1 MYPIQPLAPLVDISY
16 GGGTSLG
23 RFTNA
28 ALLTSTR
35 VSIDISSSSS
45 FD

>member
-1 MYPIQPLAPLVDISY
+1 MYPIQPLPPLVDITH

-23 RFTNA
+23 RFANA

-35 VSIDISSSSS
+35 VSTNS
-45 FD
+45 FSFYF